1 MLLLVG
7 ATALIGAAAS
17 LAAGTA
23 SLGSAQAAL
32 GRCVTSG
39 LSVMPVLSGTT
50 WTGVTVNGVPAGC
63 GGGTLQLTVNTG
75 TTNSSGAAAVPVG
88 GGTVT
93 ITLAT
98 AQTVDANMES
108 DLVFVGP

>member
-1 MLLLVG
+1 MLLLIG

-17 LAAGTA
+17 LANGSA
-23 SLGSAQAAL
+23 SLGAAQAAL

-39 LSVMPVLSGTT
+39 LSVLPVLSGTT
-50 WTGVTVNGVPAGC
+50 WTGATVSGIPAAC

-75 TTNSSGAAAVPVG
+75 TTNSSGATAVPAG

-93 ITLAT
+93 IILAT
-98 AQTVDANMES
+98 AQSVDANMES